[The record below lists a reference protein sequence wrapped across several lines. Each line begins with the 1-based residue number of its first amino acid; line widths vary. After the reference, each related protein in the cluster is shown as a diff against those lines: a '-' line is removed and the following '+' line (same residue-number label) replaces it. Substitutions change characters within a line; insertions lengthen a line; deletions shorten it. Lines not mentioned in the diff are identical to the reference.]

1 MAVALDHLVV
11 AAHTLEAGVAWCE
24 ATFGIVPGPGGR
36 HPLMG
41 THNRLLSIATPAF
54 PRAYL
59 EIIAIDPQAPA
70 PGRPRWFD
78 FDDASL
84 RAAIERAPA
93 LVHWVARC
101 ADIDAEVAA
110 LARLGIDRGR
120 VIEASRDTPAG
131 RLSWRISVRDDG
143 ARLFGGALPT
153 LIEWSQVH
161 PADTMPAS
169 GATLE
174 SLTVRSPEVAPLRQA
189 LRALGAD
196 AVRIE
201 AGAPVLAATLNTPRG
216 RIRLRSP
223 TDLTKALRP

>member
-1 MAVALDHLVV
+1 
-11 AAHTLEAGVAWCE
+11 
-24 ATFGIVPGPGGR
+24 
-36 HPLMG
+36 
-41 THNRLLSIATPAF
+41 
-54 PRAYL
+54 
-59 EIIAIDPQAPA
+59 
-70 PGRPRWFD
+70 
-78 FDDASL
+78 
-84 RAAIERAPA
+84 
-93 LVHWVARC
+93 
-101 ADIDAEVAA
+101 VAA

-153 LIEWSQVH
+153 LIEWGEVH

>member
-1 MAVALDHLVV
+1 MPIALDHLVV
-11 AAHTLEAGVAWCE
+11 AASTLEAGVAWCE
-24 ATFGIVPGPGGR
+24 ATLGIVPGPGGR

-41 THNRLLSIATPAF
+41 THNRLLAIATAAF

-78 FDDASL
+78 LDDAAL
-84 RAAIERAPA
+84 RAAIAREPA
-93 LVHWVARC
+93 LVHWAARC
-101 ADIDAEVAA
+101 DDIDAAVAS

-143 ARLFGGALPT
+143 ARLCGGALPT
-153 LIEWSQVH
+153 LIQWGEVH
-161 PADTMPAS
+161 PVDTMPAS

-174 SLTVRSPEVAPLRQA
+174 SLVLRGADVAPLREA
-189 LRALGAD
+189 LSTLGAD
-196 AVRIE
+196 VRIDS
-201 AGAPVLAATLNTPRG
+201 GAPALAATLNTPRG
-216 RIRLRSP
+216 AVHLRSP
-223 TDLTKALRP
+223 IDA

>member
-1 MAVALDHLVV
+1 MAIALDHLVV

-24 ATFGIVPGPGGR
+24 ATLGIVPGPGGR

-41 THNRLLSIATPAF
+41 THNRLLSIATTAF

-59 EIIAIDPQAPA
+59 EIIAVDAHAPA
-70 PGRPRWFD
+70 PGRRRWFD
-78 FDDASL
+78 LDDPSL
-84 RAAIERAPA
+84 RAAIEREPA

-101 ADIDAEVAA
+101 DDIDAEVAA

-143 ARLFGGALPT
+143 ARLSRGALPT
-153 LIEWSQVH
+153 LIEWGEAH

-174 SLTVRSPEVAPLRQA
+174 SLRVRSPDVAPLRQA
-189 LRALGAD
+189 LNAIGAGG
-196 AVRIE
+196 VRIE
-201 AGAPVLAATLNTPRG
+201 AGAPALDALLHTPRG
-216 RIRLRSP
+216 AVRLRSP
-223 TDLTKALRP
+223 TEA

>member
-11 AAHTLEAGVAWCE
+11 AAHTLDAGVAWCE
-24 ATFGIVPGPGGR
+24 ATLGIVPGPGGR

-59 EIIAIDPQAPA
+59 EIIAVDAQA

-78 FDDASL
+78 LDDAAL
-84 RAAIERAPA
+84 RAAIAREPA

-101 ADIDAEVAA
+101 DDIDAEVAA

-120 VIEASRDTPAG
+120 VIEAARDTPAG
-131 RLSWRISVRDDG
+131 LLSWRISVRDDG
-143 ARLFGGALPT
+143 ARLSRGALPT
-153 LIEWSQVH
+153 LIEWGEAH
-161 PADTMPAS
+161 PADTMSAS

-174 SLTVRSPEVAPLRQA
+174 SLRVRSPDVAPLRQA
-189 LRALGAD
+189 LNAIGAGG
-196 AVRIE
+196 VRIE
-201 AGAPVLAATLNTPRG
+201 AGAPALDALLHTPRG
-216 RIRLRSP
+216 AVRLRSP
-223 TDLTKALRP
+223 IEA

>member
-1 MAVALDHLVV
+1 MAIALDHLVV
-11 AAHTLEAGVAWCE
+11 AARTLDAGVAWCE
-24 ATFGIVPGPGGR
+24 ATLGIVPGPGGR

-54 PRAYL
+54 ARAYL
-59 EIIAIDPQAPA
+59 EIIAIDAQAPA
-70 PGRPRWFD
+70 PGRLRWFD

-84 RAAIERAPA
+84 RAAIEHAPA

-101 ADIDAEVAA
+101 DDIEAEVAA

-153 LIEWSQVH
+153 LIEWGEVH
-161 PADTMPAS
+161 PAATLPAS

-174 SLTVRSPEVAPLRQA
+174 SLTLRSAEVAPLRQA
-189 LRALGAD
+189 LRALGAG

-201 AGAPVLAATLNTPRG
+201 AGAPALAATLNTPRG
-216 RIRLRSP
+216 AVQLRSP
-223 TDLTKALRP
+223 PI